1 MLKVSQDSRSQ
12 HGRFI
17 ERSQITPNTPPLPPK
32 KQSLTQ
38 HAHCNDV
45 VNNALY
51 IKGAQFLFLKRVPH
65 GLPARNG
72 EI

>member
-1 MLKVSQDSRSQ
+1 MLKVSQDSSSQ
-12 HGRFI
+12 HGRLI
-17 ERSQITPNTPPLPPK
+17 ERSQINYPPR

>member
-1 MLKVSQDSRSQ
+1 MLKVSEDSSSQ
-12 HGRFI
+12 HGRLI
-17 ERSQITPNTPPLPPK
+17 ERSQITPPK

-51 IKGAQFLFLKRVPH
+51 IKGAWFLFLKRVPH
-65 GLPARNG
+65 RLLARNRK
-72 EI
+72 I